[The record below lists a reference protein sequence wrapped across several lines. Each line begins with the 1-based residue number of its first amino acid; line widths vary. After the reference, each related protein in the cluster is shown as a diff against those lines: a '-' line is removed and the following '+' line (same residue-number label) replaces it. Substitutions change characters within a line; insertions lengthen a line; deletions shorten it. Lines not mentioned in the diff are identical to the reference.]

1 MGIQLKNGLNK
12 LKQRN
17 SDWIKRNTQQR
28 FNILSIRDMLVIQR
42 QKQVENKKI
51 NKNILWK
58 QQL

>member
-17 SDWIKRNTQQR
+17 SDWIKKNTQQR

-42 QKQVENKKI
+42 
-51 NKNILWK
+51 
-58 QQL
+58 